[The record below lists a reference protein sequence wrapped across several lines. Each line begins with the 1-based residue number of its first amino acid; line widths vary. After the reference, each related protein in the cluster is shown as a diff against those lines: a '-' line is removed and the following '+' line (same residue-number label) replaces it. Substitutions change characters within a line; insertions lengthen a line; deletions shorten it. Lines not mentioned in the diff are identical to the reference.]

1 MKLTIDHAD
10 LAAAV
15 SYAARSLPAR
25 PPIPVLAG
33 LLLDATGD
41 RLRVSAFDY
50 EVSADTSAPAAV
62 TENGRALISGRLL
75 SDIVSTVR
83 GDVHLELRG
92 PRLVLKAGSARFILP
107 TLPLEEY
114 PALPE
119 PGATAG
125 TLAGPAFAEAVA
137 QVACAVSR
145 DESLPILTGVGLRHD
160 SEAAT
165 LTLYATDRYRFAV
178 RTLPWKDAD
187 LADTSAVIP
196 GRALTDA
203 AKATADDTTV
213 DLALPTGGSGLFTL
227 RSEHTTTTIR
237 ALEGELPKYDA
248 LFPTEFAHTAT
259 VEIAALKAAAQRV
272 ALVSTKKDAPIKLTF
287 TADSTLV
294 LEGGTDDDAQA
305 VDNVDTS
312 LTGGELTIAFNP
324 AFLLDGLSALTAESV
339 QFDFTSPT
347 KPAVLRGHGS
357 DDQALR
363 YLLMPIRLSS

>member
-1 MKLTIDHAD
+1 MKLTIDHTAF
-10 LAAAV
+10 AAAV
-15 SYAARSLPAR
+15 SYAVRSLPAR
-25 PPIPVLAG
+25 PPVPVLAG
-33 LLLDATGD
+33 LLLDASSS

-50 EVSADTSAPAAV
+50 EISADTTAAATV
-62 TENGRALISGRLL
+62 TETGRALVSGRLL
-75 SDIVSTVR
+75 SDIVGTVR

-107 TLPLEEY
+107 TLPLDEY

-119 PGATAG
+119 PGIITG
-125 TLAGPAFAEAVA
+125 TLDGPAFAEAVA

-145 DESLPILTGVGLRHD
+145 EESLPTLTGIGLRHD

-178 RTLPWKDAD
+178 RTLSWKDAN
-187 LADTSAVIP
+187 LPDTSAVIP
-196 GRALTDA
+196 GRALSDA

-213 DLALPTGGSGLFTL
+213 DLALPTGDAGLFTL
-227 RSEHTTTTIR
+227 RSDLTTTTIR

-248 LFPTEFAHTAT
+248 LFPTEFARTAT

-272 ALVSTKKDAPIKLTF
+272 ALVSPKKDAPIKLTF

-294 LEGGTDDDAQA
+294 LEGGTGDDAQA
-305 VDNVDTS
+305 VDNVDTD
-312 LTGGELTIAFNP
+312 LAGGELTIAFNP
-324 AFLLDGLSALTAESV
+324 AFLLDGLNALTAESV

-347 KPAVLRGHGS
+347 KPAVLRAHDG
-357 DDQALR
+357 DAQALR
-363 YLLMPIRLSS
+363 YLLMPIRLTN

>member
-1 MKLTIDHAD
+1 MKLTADHTD

-25 PPIPVLAG
+25 PPVPILAG
-33 LLLDATGD
+33 LLLAAADG
-41 RLRVSAFDY
+41 RLRVSAYDY
-50 EVSADTSAPAAV
+50 EVSADTTAPAAV
-62 TENGRALISGRLL
+62 TEPGRVLVSGRLL

-83 GDVHLELRG
+83 GTVHLELRG

-114 PALPE
+114 PARPE
-119 PGATAG
+119 PAATAG
-125 TLAGPAFAEAVA
+125 TLPGPDLAEAVA
-137 QVACAVSR
+137 QVASAVSK
-145 DESLPILTGVGLRHD
+145 DDSVPILTGIGLHHD
-160 SEAAT
+160 RQAAT

-178 RTLPWKDAD
+178 RTLPWKTAG

-196 GRALTDA
+196 GRALADA

-213 DLALPTGGSGLFTL
+213 GLTLPTSGSGLFTL
-227 RSEHTTTTIR
+227 RSEHATTTIR
-237 ALEGELPKYDA
+237 ALDGELPKYGA

-272 ALVSTKKDAPIKLTF
+272 ALVATKTAPIKLTF
-287 TADSTLV
+287 TAESTLV
-294 LEGGTDDDAQA
+294 LEGGSDDDAQA
-305 VDNVDTS
+305 VDNVHTS

-324 AFLLDGLSALTAESV
+324 AFLLDGLNALTTPSV
-339 QFDFTSPT
+339 QFDLTSPT
-347 KPAVLRGHGS
+347 TPAVLRGHGS

-363 YLLMPIRLSS
+363 YLLMPIRLS